1 MKDLVK
7 TVEEFELYPEN
18 NRGSIKYFKHGSDKF
33 TLV

>member
-7 TVEEFELYPEN
+7 IVKEFELYPEN
-18 NRGSIKYFKHGSDKF
+18 NRDPIKYFKHGNKI